1 MNNSHTEADGKSDC
15 LTQDNLTSPT
25 TAANPPIPILH
36 DIEQVS
42 DGWIK
47 KYRLTYLMPDGRLYP
62 YEAVSRK
69 ELKAYR
75 QELER
80 AGKGAPQPDAICIV
94 PRTTNDELVLI
105 REFRYPINSWCIAF
119 PAGLIEAGEDIATCL
134 ERELREETG
143 YGFALIDGQRK
154 FRTLAQAGYSSTGM
168 SEESVQVVFAYVQK
182 EQDPEPEESELIEV
196 FTLPIA
202 DIPRF
207 LEENETPI
215 GTRCQLILES
225 FARDFRS

>member
-1 MNNSHTEADGKSDC
+1 MGESGEHTVH
-15 LTQDNLTSPT
+15 DNPAPASSISNRTVPT
-25 TAANPPIPILH
+25 LQNV
-36 DIEQVS
+36 EQVS

-47 KYRLTYLMPDGRLYP
+47 KYLLTYRMPDGRPYQ

-69 ELKAYR
+69 GLEAYRRELK
-75 QELER
+75 R
-80 AGKGAPQPDAICIV
+80 AGKGSQQPDAICIV

-119 PAGLIEAGEDIATCL
+119 PAGLIEPGEDIATCL

-143 YGFALIDGQRK
+143 YGFALIDGHHK
-154 FRTLAQAGYSSTGM
+154 FHALAQAGYSSTGM

-182 EQDPEPEESELIEV
+182 EQDPEPEEAELIEV